1 MKDEL
6 KAGVR
11 SQADTI
17 RAELRSSETG
27 QDVKIRRTIKTHG
40 LREHS
45 QDLGQ
50 PLAIPDGMSPIHG
63 RRDHVIPVGIIETD
77 LKKHGSQV
85 LKQRVDAMGHDR
97 GTLSRRDE
105 AGQAGHNAHI
115 CHGLD
120 LTKSL
125 DEDFRGATRQNLSTL
140 HHGMSTT
147 VSFVDVRTQVRICH
161 KGKGPSRKWNISVG
175 LGHHESF

>member
-6 KAGVR
+6 EAGVR

-97 GTLSRRDE
+97 GTLGRRDE
-105 AGQAGHNAHI
+105 AGQAGHDADVGG
-115 CHGLD
+115 GLD
-120 LTKSL
+120 LTQGL
-125 DEDFRGATRQNLSTL
+125 GENLHGATRQNLSTL
-140 HHGMSTT
+140 HHG
-147 VSFVDVRTQVRICH
+147 VSSAVGLIDVRA
-161 KGKGPSRKWNISVG
+161 KA
-175 LGHHESF
+175 